1 MYLYFAYCLT
11 NITILLLNDCN
22 LIFLCRKGAKK
33 KGFQRQQS
41 VVRVTTH
48 QQEYP
53 KTPFAQKMYEI
64 TSYISSNRLEI
75 FWGTLFTLVL
85 IGIFLER
92 AFCMYFL
99 NMNSHI
105 FSQEVTDKPII
116 KTIIRS
122 LWKLAFIEDRHHHFS
137 DDFILKQTILCI
149 FHVPFFFFFLTYFV
163 RNFTVI

>member
-1 MYLYFAYCLT
+1 MIYYVYQYPT
-11 NITILLLNDCN
+11 NIKNFINDCN

-99 NMNSHI
+99 NMNSHT

-116 KTIIRS
+116 KTVIRS
-122 LWKLAFIEDRHHHFS
+122 L
-137 DDFILKQTILCI
+137 
-149 FHVPFFFFFLTYFV
+149 
-163 RNFTVI
+163 